1 MGQKKENS
9 RVLILKAAKELFW
22 KHGFRRVSVEEV
34 CKKAGVSKMTFY
46 RFFHNKI
53 ELARSVYDMVMQE
66 GIDEFHVIMKE
77 DDSPEEKI
85 RKILLLKHQGTSE
98 ISQEFL
104 NDFYNSKELGLRDYV
119 ERRTVEAW
127 DEVHSG
133 LKTAGKKGLFR
144 KDFNPEILLSVSQK
158 MTELVNDPKVMKLY
172 NNPHDAI
179 MEILNIIMYG
189 ILPRK

>member
-1 MGQKKENS
+1 MEQKKES
-9 RVLILKAAKELFW
+9 SQVLILKAAKDLFW

-34 CKKAGVSKMTFY
+34 CKKAGISKMTFY
-46 RFFHNKI
+46 RVFPNKI
-53 ELARSVYDMVMQE
+53 ELARSVYDMVMKE
-66 GIDEFHVIMKE
+66 GIDKFHVIMKE
-77 DDSPEEKI
+77 DASPEEKI

-119 ERRTVEAW
+119 EQKTVEAW

-133 LKTAGKKGLFR
+133 LKAAGKKGLFR

-158 MTELVNDPKVMKLY
+158 ITELVSDPKVMKLY
-172 NNPHDAI
+172 SNPHDAI
-179 MEILNIIMYG
+179 MELLNIIMYG
-189 ILPRK
+189 ILPR